1 MAVRSIEITR
11 KEIDVMKKTIVLL
24 LLLLTFFVPNVSSS
38 QNGITT
44 GSKDIDKLEIL
55 NIKNKLGDYIK
66 ELSVIKNNLKQI
78 HTSMSASQAKE
89 RFYIIHSR
97 ENIENIQGIYM
108 YVDNT
113 LQEIL
118 LMKKDKIRYYR
129 YLKEYEINQMRR
141 LTNEYLNNIQ
151 RMHTQISNKTA
162 LHLID
167 KATETIHSSSELL
180 DEAIEIVQ
188 QHSEQKKT
196 DR

>member
-1 MAVRSIEITR
+1 MNSYSPTYALLIFLILSILIF
-11 KEIDVMKKTIVLL
+11 LL
-24 LLLLTFFVPNVSSS
+24 FRPKR
-38 QNGITT
+38 GW
-44 GSKDIDKLEIL
+44 
-55 NIKNKLGDYIK
+55 YW
-66 ELSVIKNNLKQI
+66 VIKNNLKQI

-180 DEAIEIVQ
+180 DKAIDIVR
-188 QHSEQKKT
+188 QHSEQKET